1 MVFVHRTVAALAAA
15 TPRWGILHRLK
26 LKVEGGGLTLEVSN
40 GKPSHNGRRYICPS
54 LSLSR
59 IREEPKLRGK
69 GMEKHTESTKLSA
82 TTLPS
87 TREETHDEAV
97 ISKLYKESKKEIT
110 EGINELFQLTHY
122 IPVLSIPDNLA
133 VQLDLSSTMRKV
145 LNDLKLTLPGI
156 YFPPKP
162 IKTHGRVGVMI
173 MDAFSSTLQLFYL
186 AEQDQRN
193 LHHEQA
199 LAHLIQSRSQL
210 QFALGALSSFEIIA
224 NLEDKRQITAKGG
237 NTRSAKHFQPIKQK
251 FAQLI
256 AEWQPEGKQGLKAD
270 CISHTNE
277 KLWQFIE
284 ENGSKIEYS
293 SLDERMKEWL
303 REDKTVRSAY
313 LKKLAEKNLND
324 Q

>member
-1 MVFVHRTVAALAAA
+1 
-15 TPRWGILHRLK
+15 
-26 LKVEGGGLTLEVSN
+26 
-40 GKPSHNGRRYICPS
+40 
-54 LSLSR
+54 
-59 IREEPKLRGK
+59 
-69 GMEKHTESTKLSA
+69 MEKHTEGTKLST

-87 TREETHDEAV
+87 KKEETHDEAV
-97 ISKLYKESKKEIT
+97 ISKLYMESKKEIT

-122 IPVLSIPDNLA
+122 IPVLSIPNNLA
-133 VQLDLSSTMRKV
+133 VQLDLSSTMSTV
-145 LNDLKLTLPGI
+145 PNDLKLTLPDI

-173 MDAFSSTLQLFYL
+173 MDAFYSTLQLFYL

-224 NLEDKRQITAKGG
+224 NLEDKRQIPAKGG
-237 NTRSAKHFQPIKQK
+237 NTRSAKYFQPVKQQ

-256 AEWQPEGKQGLKAD
+256 AGWEPKVRQGLKAD
-270 CISHTNE
+270 CIRDTSG

-284 ENGSKIEYS
+284 ENGLKIEYS

-313 LKKLAEKNLND
+313 LKKLAEKTLND